1 MTALETAPAPVPSAA
16 EAPAPPAVKVLL
28 VDDQAANLAALEAI
42 LSGMDLE
49 LVKARSGPEAL
60 RHLLRQD
67 FALILL
73 DVKMP
78 IMDGLETAEM
88 VRQRPRCQ
96 HTPII
101 FLTAYERDD
110 VQMFKGYSL

>member
-1 MTALETAPAPVPSAA
+1 MSALQPALALLPPPAA
-16 EAPAPPAVKVLL
+16 EAPAAPVKVLL

-78 IMDGLETAEM
+78 IMDGLETAEL

-101 FLTAYERDD
+101 FLT
-110 VQMFKGYSL
+110 